1 MINNGWKVFGI
12 ILMIVTIVLLIYT
25 VAKMSYS
32 VGYEDGQEG
41 IINLIKMSKLTG
53 SSISSLRESSNPEI
67 TKKIVYFILSPG
79 KWK

>member
-1 MINNGWKVFGI
+1 
-12 ILMIVTIVLLIYT
+12 MIVTIVLLIYT